1 MADMHSEIDSI
12 VDEIRHLFAFLGA
25 SLGLAPVRVDDGY
38 TGDFVRHGDAMK
50 R

>member
-1 MADMHSEIDSI
+1 MADMHSEINSI

-25 SLGLAPVRVDDGY
+25 SLGLAPVVVDDGD
-38 TGDFVRHGDAMK
+38 TGDFVRHGDRMK